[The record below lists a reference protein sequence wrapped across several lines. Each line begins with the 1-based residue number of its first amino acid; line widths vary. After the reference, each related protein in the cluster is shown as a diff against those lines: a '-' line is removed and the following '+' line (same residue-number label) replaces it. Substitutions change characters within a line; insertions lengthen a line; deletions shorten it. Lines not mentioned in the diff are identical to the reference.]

1 MPFFDRRGRYE
12 FRGRGLRD
20 VRRQQLGELVI
31 CAVTA
36 EKLLCRRV
44 HKRDELLLCAE
55 HGGVA
60 HREQCVER
68 VDDQSIAH
76 FPIPPKMY

>member
-1 MPFFDRRGRYE
+1 MIRTVAAKKF
-12 FRGRGLRD
+12 
-20 VRRQQLGELVI
+20 
-31 CAVTA
+31 
-36 EKLLCRRV
+36 LCRRV
-44 HKRDELLLCAE
+44 HKRDELLLHAE

-60 HREQCVER
+60 HREQRVER